1 MNGFTAVWRF
11 ENFSYYW
18 QKEDGAEINSPEF
31 QVNAIPGAR
40 WKLKLFGTIHGFR
53 MEDSIGLCLQRAEVD
68 DGPDCLVLDIE
79 IAFLV
84 SGRSLVHTAERFLTN
99 FRKRDSSD
107 VVYAMKDDVLCLMR
121 EAFLPQDV
129 LTVRCRMWELD
140 SPVMEEEQCLA
151 RTIIG
156 IERAFFVGTI
166 ENANSLVPG
175 LKTVVHINSASTD
188 KLSFSM
194 TIRLTDEG
202 KFAAEI
208 TVHYQFIKLFTAK
221 VMILDS
227 FRNWKL
233 CGQSVDWKKSGEV
246 CEFPLTVLFETLVSD
261 KRLYLPKGVMTLK
274 CEVAFSTEAEPDRI
288 ETIDYGFDV
297 CHSMQWKASNVEN
310 ANSLQSIARDSES
323 SGTLKSDLIA
333 LYKDRT
339 LCDAKLC
346 TENETFLAHKA
357 VLCARSPVFK
367 TMFTSDMREKTDE
380 CVNIPDLE
388 DDTVRRMLHF
398 LYTDTIEDLQWE
410 DAKDLYFA
418 ADKYEIFSLKQKCS
432 SFLKHNLQTSNCCDL
447 LLLADMHNDADL
459 KTFVLDH
466 IVIQNQQVFL
476 SPEWE
481 TFMKDH
487 IRLAAEAYSMY
498 FKYGKT

>member
-18 QKEDGAEINSPEF
+18 QKEDSAEINSPEF
-31 QVNAIPGAR
+31 RVNAIPGAR
-40 WKLKLFGTIHGFR
+40 WILKLFGTTHGFR
-53 MEDSIGLCLQRAEVD
+53 MEDSIGLCLQRSEVD

-79 IAFLV
+79 LSFLV
-84 SGRSLVHTAERFLTN
+84 LGRSLVYTAERFLNN
-99 FRKRDSSD
+99 FRKGDNSD
-107 VVYAMKDDVLCLMR
+107 AIFAMKDEVLGLMR

-156 IERAFFVGTI
+156 IERAFFVGTV

-175 LKTVVHINSASTD
+175 LKTAVHINSSSTD

-194 TIRLTDEG
+194 NIRLTDEG
-202 KFAAEI
+202 KFAVEI
-208 TVHYQFIKLFTAK
+208 PVHYQLIKLFTAK
-221 VMILDS
+221 LMILDS
-227 FRNWKL
+227 FGNWQF

-246 CEFPLTVLFETLVSD
+246 CEFPLTVLFETLISD
-261 KRLYLPKGVMTLK
+261 KRQYLSKDAMMLK
-274 CEVAFSTEAEPDRI
+274 CEVAFDTKEEPERI
-288 ETIDYGFDV
+288 ETIDYGFDL
-297 CHSMQWKASNVEN
+297 CHSIQWMSSNVEN
-310 ANSLQSIARDSES
+310 SNSLQGIARVPEF

-333 LYKDRT
+333 LFKEGT

-367 TMFTSDMREKTDE
+367 RMFTSDMREKTDE
-380 CVNIPDLE
+380 CVNIPDLD

-410 DAKDLYFA
+410 GAKDLYFA
-418 ADKYEIFSLKQKCS
+418 ADKYEIFSLKQKCA

-447 LLLADMHNDADL
+447 LLLADMHNDSDL

-466 IVIQNQQVFL
+466 IIIQNQQIFL

-481 TFMKDH
+481 IFIKDH
-487 IRLAAEAYSMY
+487 INLAAEAYSMY
-498 FKYGKT
+498 FKCRKT